1 MDCHYCDQDIHPSNM
16 LLTQQNFGKN
26 VDVEG
31 SFCMD
36 IICNLTD
43 VKLSNSRRL
52 RLLVS
57 VSPVGLILTRDQERQ
72 GESRASF

>member
-1 MDCHYCDQDIHPSNM
+1 M

-31 SFCMD
+31 SFCMG

-52 RLLVS
+52 SLLVS
-57 VSPVGLILTRDQERQ
+57 VSPMGLILARDQERQ